1 VAERCG
7 ILPVTCGPRRC
18 CKAHIHPTKAKHDSD
33 HYAAVTRLQ
42 QLQEDVKK
50 FIQGYL
56 PDFDID
62 REYPGLPCEATSMT
76 LPALKRVSDLIDSQ
90 LGTVHQLQNDAELC
104 TGAAASERARQLLEE
119 THGEYAQALRA
130 ALTPATRTVTVFE
143 VYTRAINLAGIFF
156 WTAYGMH
163 PRHDTIT
170 AEKVV
175 DDAFSDASVD
185 VLDYGVNVSLLLRS
199 MRDAERDLARH
210 SLGDNRPMILEHV
223 VRTFDENVPTVCPG
237 HFKAVGSNHLRTESV
252 ILKLLHA
259 TRDEYVMPCTMRS

>member
-1 VAERCG
+1 MEYYLSPAVQGGAARH
-7 ILPVTCGPRRC
+7 TST
-18 CKAHIHPTKAKHDSD
+18 PTKAKHDSD

-76 LPALKRVSDLIDSQ
+76 LPALRRVSDLIEYQ
-90 LGTVHQLQNDAELC
+90 LGTVHQLQNDVELC
-104 TGAAASERARQLLEE
+104 TGAAASERASQLLEE

-163 PRHDTIT
+163 PRHDTVT
-170 AEKVV
+170 AEKIVG
-175 DDAFSDASVD
+175 DAFSAASVD

-223 VRTFDENVPTVCPG
+223 ERTFDENDTTVCPG

-252 ILKLLHA
+252 ILALLHA
-259 TRDEYVMPCTMRS
+259 TRDDSVMPCTMRS